1 MTYDKRQIV
10 VDDLPVP
17 TLPLSQ
23 AVEAGPFVFVS
34 GQSPRDPK
42 TMTIPDG
49 IEAQTHVVL
58 DNLDTALRAAGCSLR
73 NVVKVTAHLAD
84 LSDRAA
90 FNVAYRAHVPE
101 PFPARTTV
109 GSQLGGILVEIDAIA
124 VKPGPGGA

>member
-1 MTYDKRQIV
+1 MTYEKRQIV

-23 AVEAGPFVFVS
+23 VVEAGPFVFVS

-58 DNLDTALRAAGCSLR
+58 DNLDSALHAAGCSLR
-73 NVVKVTAHLAD
+73 DVVKITAHLAD
-84 LSDRAA
+84 LSDRPT
-90 FNVAYRAHVPE
+90 FNAAYREHVPE

-124 VKPGPGGA
+124 VKPTPTGT